1 MKRIY
6 RWLGL
11 VPEAPKDGRSYVR
24 KNGTWAEQEKPE
36 QQAIDFA
43 SNQEVNDLLDE
54 AFK

>member
-24 KNGTWAEQEKPE
+24 KDGEWVEVDT
-36 QQAIDFA
+36 FA
-43 SNQEVNDLLDE
+43 TDSEVSESLD
-54 AFK
+54 KILKV

>member
-24 KNGTWAEQEKPE
+24 KNGEWVEAPT
-36 QQAIDFA
+36 FA
-43 SNQEVNDLLDE
+43 TDSETSESIKE
-54 AFK
+54 ALNV